1 MRTNCWTIPAGER
14 SLSNITPR
22 SIPRLE
28 RSIVRSRGEAAGKKE
43 VEDPLLED
51 SAGAELC
58 LGEFWEMESVV
69 VGEGSAKAVAVRQ
82 VQRNKLCRNNII

>member
-51 SAGAELC
+51 SPETELC
-58 LGEFWEMESVV
+58 LGEFWEMELV
-69 VGEGSAKAVAVRQ
+69 VGEGSAKAVAARQ
-82 VQRNKLCRNNII
+82 VQRNKLCRKNII

>member
-58 LGEFWEMESVV
+58 LGEFWEMELV
-69 VGEGSAKAVAVRQ
+69 VGEGSAKAVAARQ
-82 VQRNKLCRNNII
+82 VQRNKLCRKNII

>member
-14 SLSNITPR
+14 SLLNITPR

-51 SAGAELC
+51 SADAELC
-58 LGEFWEMESVV
+58 LGEFWDMELV

>member
-51 SAGAELC
+51 SADAELC
-58 LGEFWEMESVV
+58 LGEFWDMELVV
-69 VGEGSAKAVAVRQ
+69 TEGSAKAVAARQ
-82 VQRNKLCRNNII
+82 VQRNKLCRNNMI